1 MLLEVERLTKKYG
14 KGVKANEEVS
24 LSLEE
29 GEVFGLLGH
38 NGAGKT
44 TLINQVIGLL
54 RPTSGS
60 IKIAG
65 IDVVAN
71 PAFAREVCSVQPQAQ
86 APITGLTPRQA
97 VEIVGCIRGADKKRA
112 RRRTAELFEALELEE
127 WAGIPGE
134 RLSGGVRR
142 LVAFC
147 MAVVEP
153 GRMVMLDEPTNDV
166 DPVRRRMLW
175 KQVGRLTEDG
185 CGVMLVTHSVL
196 EAERAV
202 DRLAIMDRGGVVAEG
217 TPGALKSGLSGDL
230 RLEAVFEPGVPLP
243 EEPGFA
249 GTSIFAGRRM
259 ISTMYEENAGEAL
272 TWATALKKRGELEEF
287 SLKAP
292 TLEDFYVQ
300 MLDHSVE
307 NDEGDGR

>member
-202 DRLAIMDRGGVVAEG
+202 DRLAIMDRGGGGSRGYSWRAKVWIVGRSTAG
-217 TPGALKSGLSGDL
+217 SRVRAGGATSRRAGVRRNVHL
-230 RLEAVFEPGVPLP
+230 R
-243 EEPGFA
+243 
-249 GTSIFAGRRM
+249 
-259 ISTMYEENAGEAL
+259 
-272 TWATALKKRGELEEF
+272 WAAHDFDHVRGERWRGPDL
-287 SLKAP
+287 
-292 TLEDFYVQ
+292 
-300 MLDHSVE
+300 
-307 NDEGDGR
+307 GDGSKEAW